1 MKQRQDPSSAQREVL
16 NPQCTDEQ
24 LRAEI
29 SERLRQVTHVDC
41 TAVTVQVLGGK
52 VILEGTVAD
61 QHTKHTIEGLAE
73 AAPGVQD
80 VENRIRIAL
89 TRA

>member
-1 MKQRQDPSSAQREVL
+1 MKQRQDPSTAQRDVF
-16 NPQCTDEQ
+16 NPQCSDEQ
-24 LRAEI
+24 LCGEI
-29 SERLRQVTHVDC
+29 SARLRQVDEVDC

-52 VILEGTVAD
+52 VILEGTVPD
-61 QHTKHTIEGLAE
+61 RQMKHAIEGLAE

-80 VENRIRIAL
+80 VENRIRV